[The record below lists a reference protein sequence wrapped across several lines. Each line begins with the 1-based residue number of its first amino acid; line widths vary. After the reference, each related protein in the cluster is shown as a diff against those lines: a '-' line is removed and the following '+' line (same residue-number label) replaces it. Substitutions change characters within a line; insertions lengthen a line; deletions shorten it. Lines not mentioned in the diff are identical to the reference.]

1 MAKELATNC
10 TCGAAYDEKGVCTGC
25 GKQRPRSGG
34 YHTLHNVLCI
44 LGTLFLLCCLTRS
57 LMMNDWLKDY
67 SVPQGMRESRI
78 SDAQIPFVGS
88 VAHIICKSHTD
99 DPNIRESD
107 IAEAIDAIGI
117 PQILAGKIEQHF
129 AMLRGDSDEPMTLT
143 ADEIITPLEQNRQAL
158 HQKCHLI
165 IEDSDLDEIREAVD
179 GGGFRWLIFGFGYGN
194 GFFRAIGRFFV
205 SIWGILFEL
214 ALFGLL
220 LWRWMVIKRNSGRP
234 KTQALRNMGLTL
246 MIPMLAL
253 LFVLL
258 VILFSYIFISGEY
271 VGLKPFLRTV
281 RPAIWLN
288 PALIASTGLFMIMLT
303 RYLVMRAKVK
313 EKNAAQ
319 EAAPAA
325 GIDAGSAPA
334 PAVNAAA
341 PVSAE
346 PAAVPAAPV
355 SAPAADTPVSAP
367 APAPA
372 PAAASGDAVCISCGQ
387 PLSGKKKFCI
397 YCGTNQETGKNA
409 IDEMLEMP
417 DPKDPDENA

>member
-88 VAHIICKSHTD
+88 VAHIIYKSHTD

-143 ADEIITPLEQNRQAL
+143 ADEIITPLEQNREAL

-179 GGGFRWLIFGFGYGN
+179 GGGFRLLIFGFGYGN

-288 PALIASTGLFMIMLT
+288 PALIASTG
-303 RYLVMRAKVK
+303 
-313 EKNAAQ
+313 
-319 EAAPAA
+319 
-325 GIDAGSAPA
+325 PA

-417 DPKDPDENA
+417 DPKDPDESA